1 MILYITPYPQ
11 HPMSTGNPPTPASA
25 PAICVTAP
33 APLSVAV
40 RVLCQF
46 TAKRGDLDLRFTPA
60 PSAREGM
67 AGHLIVANRRGR
79 DYQTELTLEGTHD
92 GLQVRGRADGYDNN
106 ARRLDEC
113 KTYRGDLARMP
124 DNHRALHWAQAKMYG
139 AMLCRK
145 QQLREL
151 RVALVYYDVDSEQE
165 TVLAEDFSAEELQAF
180 FEGHCAR
187 YAAWARA
194 EQEYRQARDRALL
207 ALSFPFEFYPAQR
220 LLAETVYRA
229 AASGEHLLAQ
239 APTGVG
245 KTLGTLFPM
254 LKALGARKIDRIFY
268 LTAKTTGRQ
277 LALDA
282 LQALTPPDLKL
293 RVLEITAREKVCRYP
308 DSACHGDSCPLARKF
323 YDRLPG
329 ARAAALQRGT
339 MTQKVIGEVATEHG
353 LCPYFLSQELA
364 RWSDVVI
371 GDYNYYFDQ
380 SAFLYG
386 LAQEQGWRVGVL
398 VDEAHNLIERSRR
411 MYSAAI
417 DAETLRRA
425 RKESPPLLRSAIQR
439 LSTQFQRIADAQQ
452 VPYQVHELPPKSLLR
467 ALDTYI
473 SQQSALADQ
482 AVLFPEHVQ
491 KLFFDA
497 LAFHGLAEDFA
508 EHSLFD
514 ITHPEHAIF
523 TIRNVVPAPFLNPRF
538 AQTTCVVLFS
548 ATLSPREFYLD
559 LLGLPDSTR
568 WLDVESP
575 FSPEQLDVQLVQH
588 ISTRYQHR
596 DDSIA
601 PMVELIVRQFERR
614 PGNYLVFASSFDYL
628 ARIAEQLDRVAPHI
642 PNRLQVRNM
651 SEAERKQFI
660 DGFAPEGRSL
670 ALAVLGGAFGEGID
684 LPGER
689 MIGAFIATLGL
700 PQLNDVSEQ
709 MRQRLDQLFDAGYAY
724 TYLYPGLQK
733 VIQAAGRVIRTRND
747 RGVVYLIDDRFG
759 QREVRQQLPK
769 WWKLRKLPAPRP
781 KRATAPQSA
790 DRAG

>member
-1 MILYITPYPQ
+1 
-11 HPMSTGNPPTPASA
+11 MSTGNPPTPA
-25 PAICVTAP
+25 PP
-33 APLSVAV
+33 NSVSV

-60 PSAREGM
+60 PSAREGI
-67 AGHLIVANRRGR
+67 AGHIIVANRRSGR
-79 DYQTELTLEGTHD
+79 DYQSEMTLEGTHD
-92 GLQVRGRADGYDNN
+92 DLQVRGRADGYDSKT
-106 ARRLDEC
+106 RRLDEC

-145 QQLREL
+145 QQLHEL
-151 RVALVYYDVDSEQE
+151 RIALVYFDVDTEEE
-165 TVLAEDFSAEELQAF
+165 TVVAEDFSATELQDF
-180 FEGHCAR
+180 FEEHCAR
-187 YAAWARA
+187 YALWGRA
-194 EQEYRQARDRALL
+194 ELEHRQARDRALL
-207 ALSFPFEFYPAQR
+207 SLSFPYDFYPAQR
-220 LLAETVYRA
+220 QLAETVYRVA
-229 AASGEHLLAQ
+229 AMGEHLLAQ

-245 KTLGTLFPM
+245 KTMGTLFPM
-254 LKALGARKIDRIFY
+254 LKAMGARKIDRIFY

-282 LQALTPPDLKL
+282 LQALTSPDLKL

-308 DSACHGDSCPLARKF
+308 DSACHGDSCPLAKRF

-329 ARAAALQRGT
+329 ARSAALHRGM
-339 MTQKVIGEVATEHG
+339 MTQKIVGSVAIEHG
-353 LCPYFLSQELA
+353 VCPYFLSQELA

-398 VDEAHNLIERSRR
+398 VDEAHNLIERARR
-411 MYSAAI
+411 MYSASI
-417 DAETLRRA
+417 EAETLKRA
-425 RKESPPLLRSAIQR
+425 KKESPKPLVRAIGR
-439 LSTQFQRIADAQQ
+439 LSNEFHRIANAQQ
-452 VPYQVHELPPKSLLR
+452 ETYRVYDAAPKSLLK

-497 LAFHGLAEDFA
+497 LAFCGLAESFA

-514 ITHPEHAIF
+514 ISHPEFATF
-523 TIRNVVPAPFLNPRF
+523 TIRNVVPAPFLKLRF
-538 AQTTCVVLFS
+538 AHTSCVVLFS
-548 ATLSPREFYLD
+548 ATLSPRQFYQD

-575 FSPEQLDVQLVQH
+575 FSSDQLDVHLVRH

-601 PMVELIVRQFERR
+601 PMVELIVRQFERL

-628 ARIAEQLDRVAPHI
+628 ARIAEALDRVAPHI

-651 SEAERKQFI
+651 SETERKQFL
-660 DGFAPEGRSL
+660 DGFAPDGRSL

-700 PQLNDVSEQ
+700 PQLNEVSEQ
-709 MRQRLDQLFDAGYAY
+709 MRLRMDRLFDAGYAY

-733 VIQAAGRVIRTRND
+733 VIQAAGRVIRTRHD

-759 QREVRQQLPK
+759 RREVRQLLPK
-769 WWKLRKLPAPRP
+769 WWKLRKLPA
-781 KRATAPQSA
+781 
-790 DRAG
+790 

>member
-1 MILYITPYPQ
+1 
-11 HPMSTGNPPTPASA
+11 MSSA
-25 PAICVTAP
+25 PPLVVTAP
-33 APLSVAV
+33 ASLSVAV

-60 PSAREGM
+60 PSAREGI
-67 AGHLIVANRRGR
+67 AGHNMVAARRGGR
-79 DYQTELTLEGTHD
+79 DYQAEMSLEGTHD
-92 GLQVRGRADGYDNN
+92 DLHVRGRADGYDSKT
-106 ARRLDEC
+106 RRLDEY

-145 QQLREL
+145 QQLRTL
-151 RVALVYYDVDSEQE
+151 RLALVYFDVDTEDE
-165 TVLAEDFSAEELQAF
+165 TVVAEDFRADELHAF
-180 FEGHCAR
+180 FEEHCSL
-187 YAAWARA
+187 YGLWARA
-194 EQEYRQARDRALL
+194 ELEYRQARDQALL
-207 ALSFPFEFYPAQR
+207 ALSFPYDFYPSQR
-220 LLAETVYRA
+220 QLAETVYRA
-229 AASGEHLLAQ
+229 AAMSEHVLAQ

-245 KTLGTLFPM
+245 KTMGTLFPM
-254 LKALGARKIDRIFY
+254 LKAMGTQKIDRIFY

-282 LQALTPPDLKL
+282 LQALAPPDHKL
-293 RVLEITAREKVCRYP
+293 RVLEITAREKVCKYP
-308 DSACHGDSCPLARKF
+308 DSACHGESCPLARKF

-329 ARAAALQRGT
+329 ARAEALQRGT
-339 MTQKVIGEVATEHG
+339 MTQKVIGSVATEHSV
-353 LCPYFLSQELA
+353 CPYFLSQELA

-398 VDEAHNLIERSRR
+398 VDEAHNLIERARR
-411 MYSAAI
+411 MYSATL

-425 RKESPPLLRSAIQR
+425 KKEATKPLAQSIGQ
-439 LSTQFQRIADAQQ
+439 LSNEFHRIAHAQQ
-452 VPYQVHELPPKSLLR
+452 VPYQAYEIAPKSLLK

-473 SQQSALADQ
+473 SQHSALADQ
-482 AVLFPEHVQ
+482 SVLFPEHVQ

-497 LAFHGLAEDFA
+497 LAFYGLAEEFA

-514 ITHPEHAIF
+514 IMHPEHATF
-523 TIRNVVPAPFLNPRF
+523 TIRNVVPAQFLKLRF
-538 AQTTCVVLFS
+538 AHTSCVVLFS

-559 LLGLPDSTR
+559 MLGLPDTTR
-568 WLDVESP
+568 WLNVESP
-575 FSPEQLDVQLVQH
+575 FSPDQLEVQLVQH

-601 PMVELIVRQFERR
+601 PMVELIVRQFERL

-628 ARIAEQLDRVAPHI
+628 ARIAQELDRVAPHI

-651 SEAERKQFI
+651 SEAERKQFL
-660 DGFAPEGRSL
+660 DGFAPEGRGL

-700 PQLNDVSEQ
+700 PQLNEVSEQ
-709 MRQRLDQLFDAGYAY
+709 MRQRLDELFDAGYAY

-733 VIQAAGRVIRTRND
+733 VIQAAGRVIRTRHD

-759 QREVRQQLPK
+759 RREVKELLPK
-769 WWKLRKLPAPRP
+769 WWKLQKLPAPGSQ
-781 KRATAPQSA
+781 RASPDQGI
-790 DRAG
+790 DRAV

>member
-1 MILYITPYPQ
+1 M
-11 HPMSTGNPPTPASA
+11 
-25 PAICVTAP
+25 
-33 APLSVAV
+33 SVAV

-60 PSAREGM
+60 PSAREGI
-67 AGHLIVANRRGR
+67 AGHIIVASRRGR
-79 DYQTELTLEGTHD
+79 DYQTEVTLEGTYD
-92 GLQVRGRADGYDNN
+92 GLQVRGRADGYDTKE
-106 ARRLDEC
+106 RRLDEC
-113 KTYRGDLARMP
+113 KTYRGELARMP

-145 QQLREL
+145 QKLREIRL
-151 RVALVYYDVDSEQE
+151 ALVYYDVDTEHE
-165 TVLAEDFSAEELQAF
+165 TVLAENFRADDLQTF
-180 FEGHCAR
+180 FEEHCAQ
-187 YAAWARA
+187 YATWGRA
-194 EQEYRQARDRALL
+194 ELEHRQARDRALL
-207 ALSFPFEFYPAQR
+207 SMSFPYEFYPAQR
-220 LLAETVYRA
+220 ELAETVYRVA
-229 AASGEHLLAQ
+229 ALGEHLLAQ

-245 KTLGTLFPM
+245 KTMGTLFPM
-254 LKALGARKIDRIFY
+254 LKAMGAGKIDRIFY

-277 LALDA
+277 LAIDA
-282 LQALTPPDLKL
+282 LQALATPEIKL

-308 DSACHGDSCPLARKF
+308 DSACHGDSCPLAKKF

-329 ARAAALQRGT
+329 ARAMALQGGM
-339 MTQKVIGEVATEHG
+339 MTQKVIGAAAIEHG
-353 LCPYFLSQELA
+353 ICPYFLSQELA
-364 RWSDVVI
+364 RWSDVII

-398 VDEAHNLIERSRR
+398 VDEAHNLIERARR
-411 MYSAAI
+411 MYSGAI

-425 RKESPPLLRSAIQR
+425 RKEAPELLRTAIER
-439 LSTQFQRIADAQQ
+439 LSNEFQRIANAQQ
-452 VPYQVHELPPKSLLR
+452 VPYQVYEIAPKSLLK

-473 SQQSALADQ
+473 SRHSALADQ
-482 AVLFPEHVQ
+482 AMLFPEHVQ

-514 ITHPEHAIF
+514 ITHPEHATF
-523 TIRNVVPAPFLNPRF
+523 MIRNVVPAPFLKLRF
-538 AQTTCVVLFS
+538 AHTKCVVLFS
-548 ATLSPREFYLD
+548 ATLSPREFYQD
-559 LLGLPDSTR
+559 LLGLPDTTR

-575 FSPEQLDVQLVQH
+575 FSPDQLEVQVVRH

-596 DDSIA
+596 GDSIA
-601 PMVELIVRQFERR
+601 PMVELIVRQFERM

-628 ARIAEQLDRVAPHI
+628 ARIAEALDRAAPHI

-651 SEAERKQFI
+651 SESERKQFLE
-660 DGFAPEGRSL
+660 GFAPEGRSL

-700 PQLNDVSEQ
+700 PQLNEVSEQ
-709 MRQRLDQLFDAGYAY
+709 MRVRMDELFDAGYAY

-733 VIQAAGRVIRTRND
+733 VIQAAGRVIRTQHD
-747 RGVVYLIDDRFG
+747 RGIVYLIDDRFAR
-759 QREVRQQLPK
+759 REVRELLPK
-769 WWKLRKLPAPRP
+769 WWRLQILTVRQP
-781 KRATAPQSA
+781 T
-790 DRAG
+790 

>member
-1 MILYITPYPQ
+1 
-11 HPMSTGNPPTPASA
+11 MSTGNPPTPASA
-25 PAICVTAP
+25 PPISVTAS
-33 APLSVAV
+33 ANLSVAV

-60 PSAREGM
+60 PSAREGI
-67 AGHLIVANRRGR
+67 AGHILVANRRGR
-79 DYQTELTLEGTHD
+79 DYQSEVTLEGTHD
-92 GLQVRGRADGYDNN
+92 GLQVRGRADGYDSKT
-106 ARRLDEC
+106 RRLDEC

-139 AMLCRK
+139 ALLCQK
-145 QQLREL
+145 QQLREI
-151 RVALVYYDVDSEQE
+151 RVALVYFDVDTEQE
-165 TVLAEDFSAEELQAF
+165 TVVAEDFSAEELQAF
-180 FEGHCAR
+180 FEDHCAR
-187 YAAWARA
+187 YATWGRA
-194 EQEYRQARDRALL
+194 ELERRQARDRALL
-207 ALSFPFEFYPAQR
+207 SLSFPYEFYPAQR
-220 LLAETVYRA
+220 QLAEAVYRVA
-229 AASGEHLLAQ
+229 AMGEHLLAQ

-245 KTLGTLFPM
+245 KTMGTLFPM
-254 LKALGARKIDRIFY
+254 LKAMGAQKIDRIFY

-282 LQALTPPDLKL
+282 LKALAPPDLEL
-293 RVLEITAREKVCRYP
+293 RVLEITAREKVCKYP
-308 DSACHGDSCPLARKF
+308 DSACHGDSCPLAKKF

-329 ARAAALQRGT
+329 ARSAALYRGM
-339 MTQKVIGEVATEHG
+339 MTQKVIGSVATEHG
-353 LCPYFLSQELA
+353 VCPYFLSQELA

-398 VDEAHNLIERSRR
+398 VDEAHNLIERARR
-411 MYSAAI
+411 MYSASI
-417 DAETLRRA
+417 DAETLKRA
-425 RKESPPLLRSAIQR
+425 KKESPKLLVRPIER
-439 LSTQFQRIADAQQ
+439 LRNEFHRIANAQQ
-452 VPYQVHELPPKSLLR
+452 VPYQAYEVAPKSLLK

-482 AVLFPEHVQ
+482 AVLFPENVQ

-497 LAFHGLAEDFA
+497 LAFNGLAEEFA

-514 ITHPEHAIF
+514 ITHPEYATF
-523 TIRNVVPAPFLNPRF
+523 TIRNVVPAPFLKLRF
-538 AQTTCVVLFS
+538 AHTTCVVLFS
-548 ATLSPREFYLD
+548 ATLSPREFYQD
-559 LLGLPDSTR
+559 LLGLPATTR

-575 FSPEQLDVQLVQH
+575 FSADQLDVQLVPH
-588 ISTRYQHR
+588 ISTRYRHR

-601 PMVELIVRQFERR
+601 PMVELIVRQFERL

-628 ARIAEQLDRVAPHI
+628 ARIAEELDRVAPHI

-651 SEAERKQFI
+651 SEAERKQFL
-660 DGFAPEGRSL
+660 DGFAPDGRSL

-709 MRQRLDQLFDAGYAY
+709 IRLRLDQLFDAGYAY

-733 VIQAAGRVIRTRND
+733 VIQAAGRVIRTRQD
-747 RGVVYLIDDRFG
+747 RGVVYLIDDRFSR
-759 QREVRQQLPK
+759 REVRKLLPK
-769 WWKLRKLPAPRP
+769 WWKFHLFHKPP
-781 KRATAPQSA
+781 TAN
-790 DRAG
+790 R

>member
-1 MILYITPYPQ
+1 
-11 HPMSTGNPPTPASA
+11 MSTGNLPTAASA
-25 PAICVTAP
+25 PSISVTAS
-33 APLSVAV
+33 ASLSVAV

-46 TAKRGDLDLRFTPA
+46 TAKCGDLDLRFTPA
-60 PSAREGM
+60 PSAREGI
-67 AGHLIVANRRGR
+67 AGHISVANRRSSR
-79 DYQTELTLEGTHD
+79 DYQTEVTLEGTHD
-92 GLQVRGRADGYDNN
+92 GLQVRGRADGYDSKT
-106 ARRLDEC
+106 RRLDEC

-151 RVALVYYDVDSEQE
+151 RVALVYYDVDTEHE
-165 TVLAEDFSAEELQAF
+165 TVLAEDFTAAELQAF
-180 FEGHCAR
+180 FEEHCAR
-187 YAAWARA
+187 YAAWGRA
-194 EQEYRQARDRALL
+194 ELEYRQARDRALL
-207 ALSFPFEFYPAQR
+207 ALNFPYDFYPAQR
-220 LLAETVYRA
+220 QLAETVYRA

-245 KTLGTLFPM
+245 KTIGTLFPM
-254 LKALGARKIDRIFY
+254 LKAMGAQKIDRIFY

-293 RVLEITAREKVCRYP
+293 RVLEITAREKVCKYP

-339 MTQKVIGEVATEHG
+339 MTQKVIGSIATEHG
-353 LCPYFLSQELA
+353 ICPYFLSQELA

-425 RKESPPLLRSAIQR
+425 KKESPPLLRSAIQR
-439 LSTQFQRIADAQQ
+439 LSAQFQRIADAQQ
-452 VPYQVHELPPKSLLR
+452 VPYQVYDMPPKSLLK

-473 SQQSALADQ
+473 SHQSAVADQ
-482 AVLFPEHVQ
+482 ALLFPEHVQ

-497 LAFHGLAEDFA
+497 LAFHGLAADFA

-514 ITHPEHAIF
+514 ITHPEHATF
-523 TIRNVVPAPFLNPRF
+523 TIRNVVPAPFLKLRF
-538 AQTTCVVLFS
+538 AHTTSVVLFS

-559 LLGLPDSTR
+559 LLGLPDTTR

-601 PMVELIVRQFERR
+601 PMVKLIVRQFERL

-628 ARIAEQLDRVAPHI
+628 ARIAEELDRVAPHI
-642 PNRLQVRNM
+642 PNRLQARNM

-660 DGFAPEGRSL
+660 DGFAPDGRSL

-709 MRQRLDQLFDAGYAY
+709 MRQRLDELFEAGYAY

-769 WWKLRKLPAPRP
+769 WWKLRKLPAPRT
-781 KRATAPQSA
+781 KRA
-790 DRAG
+790 G